1 MRARRATVAAFA
13 AALALALTGCGTSDH
28 DQVQAKVQQLI
39 KATAHKDYK
48 TLCTEVLAPVL
59 LQHLAAYGIPCRQ
72 AMALG
77 LANVKQ
83 PQLAIGGIQ
92 INGNKASVTTIT
104 TAAGQQSSLRAIE
117 LVNTS
122 NGWRVANLGTPV
134 FPRKG

>member
-1 MRARRATVAAFA
+1 MRARRGAVAALA
-13 AALALALTGCGTSDH
+13 AALALQLAGCGTSEH

-48 TLCTEVLAPVL
+48 TLCNQVLGPRL
-59 LQHLAAYGIPCRQ
+59 LSHLAAYGIPCVQ
-72 AMALG
+72 AMAQG
-77 LANVKQ
+77 LQNVRQ
-83 PQLAIGGIQ
+83 PQLAIGGIV

-104 TAAGQQSSLRAIE
+104 TAVGQQSSLRAIE

-122 NGWRVANLGTPV
+122 NGWRVENLGSPV

>member
-1 MRARRATVAAFA
+1 LA
-13 AALALALTGCGTSDH
+13 AALTLVLAGCGTSEH

-39 KATAHKDYK
+39 KATTHKDYK
-48 TLCTEVLAPVL
+48 TLCDQVLAPRL
-59 LQHLAAYGIPCRQ
+59 LSRLAAYGVPCQQ

-77 LANVKQ
+77 LQNVRQ
-83 PQLAIGGIQ
+83 PQLAIGGIV

-104 TAAGQQSSLRAIE
+104 TATGQQSSLRAIE

-122 NGWRVANLGTPV
+122 NGWRVENLGSPV